1 MTQDDATPTSQQ
13 LAYMMAA
20 LNLMRARIEELRTT
34 KNDASSI
41 LFLGR
46 NFPLVQELH
55 RLWDALPDL
64 KGVPHPCE
72 VWSWL

>member
-1 MTQDDATPTSQQ
+1 MTQSDAAPTSQQ
-13 LAYMMAA
+13 MAYMMAA
-20 LNLMRARIEELRTT
+20 LDLMRARIEELRTRRD
-34 KNDASSI
+34 DASSI
-41 LFLGR
+41 IFLGR
-46 NFPLVQELH
+46 NFSLVQELH